1 MKKKVYCFVVY
12 TFNKAACWNV
22 NALHVSVEHLLAQK
36 GNRSRARN
44 PLANDSHRLSCGAA
58 TKKKKEAQTQ
68 VRGGRPSQHPPH
80 PPTYLAATTQIRAQA
95 QWPRPSAPT
104 RIP

>member
-36 GNRSRARN
+36 WYQSRARN
-44 PLANDSHRLSCGAA
+44 PLANDSHSLSCSAA
-58 TKKKKEAQTQ
+58 TKKKEAQTQ
-68 VRGGRPSQHPPH
+68 VRGGRPSQPPPH